1 MNCEQCRERLGDY
14 VLGPLEADEWA
25 LVDAH
30 LVTCDNCRRLAQD
43 YRRVLE
49 ALPEVLAARSTL
61 PVPEA
66 LRGKVLA
73 AVTASADAP
82 TTSAGASTIPSEA
95 RRASVSPSRRRSW
108 GRLAAA
114 VLVVL
119 LLAWST
125 GATLALALERSARSE
140 LNRLLT
146 KQEIV
151 LEVVD
156 SAKTTKVLMRS
167 TQSGSRAYGKV
178 YKRPDLPYV
187 VAMAARLTPPAEG
200 QVYALWGR
208 EAGAAQATQ
217 LGTMTV
223 NADGFGLLVFQIE
236 AAQLPYEEL
245 QVVLQAENAASA
257 GQSVVRWMAG

>member
-1 MNCEQCRERLGDY
+1 MNCEQCREHLGDY
-14 VLGPLEADEWA
+14 VLGLLEAEEWA
-25 LVDAH
+25 AVDAH
-30 LVTCDNCRRLAQD
+30 LATCSNDCRRLAQD

-49 ALPEVLAARSTL
+49 ALPEVLAARSALT
-61 PVPEA
+61 VPET
-66 LRGKVLA
+66 LRSKVLA
-73 AVTASADAP
+73 GAKATANSHAPRGADSPPPAP
-82 TTSAGASTIPSEA
+82 QFPSVA
-95 RRASVSPSRRRSW
+95 TRRRRSW
-108 GRLAAA
+108 GRLAVAS
-114 VLVVL
+114 LLLL

-156 SAKTTKVLMRS
+156 SAKTAKFFMRG

-208 EAGAAQATQ
+208 EAGAGQATQ
-217 LGTMTV
+217 LGMLTV

-245 QVVLQAENAASA
+245 QIVLQAEGATSA
-257 GQSVVRWMAG
+257 GQSVVRWLPG